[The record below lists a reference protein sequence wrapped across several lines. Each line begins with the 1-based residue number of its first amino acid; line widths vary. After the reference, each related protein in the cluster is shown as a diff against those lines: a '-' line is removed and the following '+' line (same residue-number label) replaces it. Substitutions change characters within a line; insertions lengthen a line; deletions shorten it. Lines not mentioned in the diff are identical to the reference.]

1 MKIIKYE
8 ILVPLGGTNIT
19 KKGDL
24 LQFVT
29 NLMPMLGTL
38 NIIPPFR
45 ILNEILG
52 SGQINAGMGGSC
64 KWEPFKIEMKEYNE
78 LVQALRKVTETPF
91 RTITTPYWVRTRS
104 EWHAYIYEEEM
115 GIPSDRHLQFLEE
128 TEKWEN
134 LKSEALKAK
143 DKGLAQQYHSKIIQA
158 GVRLSRFLGP
168 YFEKYQ
174 KKQQNK

>member
-1 MKIIKYE
+1 MTKIKYE
-8 ILVPLGGTNIT
+8 ILVPLGGTTIT
-19 KKGDL
+19 KTGDL
-24 LQFVT
+24 HQFIN

-45 ILNEILG
+45 ILNDILT
-52 SGQINAGMGGSC
+52 SGYVNAGMSGSC
-64 KWEPFKIEMKEYNE
+64 KWEPFKIDMKRYND
-78 LVQALRKVTETPF
+78 LIQALKKIKETPF

-115 GIPSDRHLQFLEE
+115 GIPSDKHLQYLEE
-128 TEKWEN
+128 TEKWAQ

-158 GVRLSRFLGP
+158 GVRLSKFLSP

-174 KKQQNK
+174 KRQKSK